1 MCRGLE
7 GARAV
12 GGQAECL
19 VDQILADV
27 FGLESGVTTEVLS
40 SLVVNYDHIISI
52 TKNTQLLYMLFCS
65 YWLPNS
71 DITEISHNMTIIAFY
86 LNYTRG
92 L

>member
-19 VDQILADV
+19 VNQILADV
-27 FGLESGVTTEVLS
+27 FGLESRVTTKVLY

-52 TKNTQLLYMLFCS
+52 TRNMQLLYMLFFS

-71 DITEISHNMTIIAFY
+71 DIPEISHNTTAIAFY
-86 LNYTRG
+86 LNYTKG